1 MGTNQGHAVKAVAWA
16 VGFLVFAFVL
26 AMALAGVSAAALI
39 GGLES
44 GAEWLRVSGPAQIL
58 LQGISLTAGALL
70 ATYVIGVRILGM
82 DLETLRW
89 QGTNW
94 SARPVRW
101 GLALGVAAA
110 ALTVLLSVAVGRARW
125 VGDGGTLMQF
135 MTRALE
141 TLVVLAPAALSEELI
156 FRGVPLVLAAK
167 ALGRAR
173 AVVLMA
179 IVFGLAHALN
189 PNVTPQGVANVVLA
203 GLFLGT
209 AFYCPGGLWT
219 AFAVHLGWNVTLAV
233 SGAAVSGVPFDIPA
247 VDYHP
252 GGPGWLTG
260 GSFGPEGGLLA
271 TLALGAGTMIAVRW
285 ARKDTA

>member
-1 MGTNQGHAVKAVAWA
+1 VGTNQSHPVKAVAWA

-26 AMALAGVSAAALI
+26 AMALAGVSAAAMI

-44 GAEWLRVSGPAQIL
+44 GSEWLRVSGPAQIL

-70 ATYVIGVRILGM
+70 ATYVIGVRVLGM

-135 MTRALE
+135 VTRAIE

-156 FRGVPLVLAAK
+156 FRGVPLVLASK
-167 ALGRAR
+167 LLGRAP
-173 AVVLMA
+173 AVMLMA

-247 VDYHP
+247 VDYLP

>member
-26 AMALAGVSAAALI
+26 AMALAGVSAAAMI

>member
-1 MGTNQGHAVKAVAWA
+1 MGTNHRHPVKALAWA

-26 AMALAGVSAAALI
+26 AMALAGVSATAMI

-44 GAEWLRVSGPAQIL
+44 GSEWLRVSGPAQIL
-58 LQGISLTAGALL
+58 LQGISLTSGALL
-70 ATYVIGVRILGM
+70 ATYVIGVRVLGM

-89 QGTNW
+89 RGTNW

-110 ALTVLLSVAVGRARW
+110 ALTVLLAVAVGRARW

-135 MTRALE
+135 MTRAIE

-156 FRGVPLVLAAK
+156 FRGVPLVLASK
-167 ALGRAR
+167 LLGRAP
-173 AVVLMA
+173 AVMLMA

-219 AFAVHLGWNVTLAV
+219 AFAAHLGWNVTLAV

-271 TLALGAGTMIAVRW
+271 TLALGAGTLIAVRW
-285 ARKDTA
+285 ARKDTV

>member
-26 AMALAGVSAAALI
+26 AMALAGVSAAAMI

-58 LQGISLTAGALL
+58 LQGVSLTAGALL

-156 FRGVPLVLAAK
+156 FRGVPLVLASK
-167 ALGRAR
+167 LLGRAP
-173 AVVLMA
+173 AVLLMA

-219 AFAVHLGWNVTLAV
+219 AFAVHLGWNVTFAV

-285 ARKDTA
+285 ARKNTA

>member
-26 AMALAGVSAAALI
+26 AMALAGVSAAAMI

-94 SARPVRW
+94 STRPVRW

-156 FRGVPLVLAAK
+156 FRGVPLVLASK
-167 ALGRAR
+167 LLGRAP
-173 AVVLMA
+173 AVLLMA

-203 GLFLGT
+203 GLLLGT

>member
-1 MGTNQGHAVKAVAWA
+1 VGTNQGHAVKAVAWA

-26 AMALAGVSAAALI
+26 AMALAGVSAAAMI

-44 GAEWLRVSGPAQIL
+44 GSEWLRVSGPAQIL

-94 SARPVRW
+94 STRPVRW

-156 FRGVPLVLAAK
+156 FRGVPLVLASK
-167 ALGRAR
+167 LLGRAP
-173 AVVLMA
+173 AVLLMA

-203 GLFLGT
+203 GLLLGT

>member
-1 MGTNQGHAVKAVAWA
+1 MKTLAWA
-16 VGFLVFAFVL
+16 AGFLAFAFVF
-26 AMALAGVSAAALI
+26 ATALGGVTAAAMI

-44 GAEWLRVSGPAQIL
+44 GSEWLRISGPAQIL
-58 LQGISLTAGALL
+58 LQGMSLTAGTLL
-70 ATYVIGVRILGM
+70 ATYVIGMKVLGM

-89 QGTNW
+89 RGTNW
-94 SARPVRW
+94 SARPVKW

-110 ALTVLLSVAVGRARW
+110 AMTVLLAVAVGRARW
-125 VGDGGTLMQF
+125 VGDGGTFLQF
-135 MTRALE
+135 MTRAIE
-141 TLVVLAPAALSEELI
+141 TLVVLAPAALSEELL

-167 ALGRAR
+167 ALGRTP

-189 PNVTPQGVANVVLA
+189 PHVSPQGVANVVLA

-209 AFYCPGGLWT
+209 AFYCPGGIWT
-219 AFAVHLGWNVTLAV
+219 AFAAHLGWNVTLAV
-233 SGAAVSGVPFDIPA
+233 SGAALSGVPFDIPA
-247 VDYHP
+247 VDYLP

-271 TLALGAGTMIAVRW
+271 TLALGAGTLVAVRW
-285 ARKDTA
+285 ARKDTG

>member
-26 AMALAGVSAAALI
+26 AMALAGVSAAAMI

-44 GAEWLRVSGPAQIL
+44 GSEWLRVSGPAQIL

-94 SARPVRW
+94 STRPVRW

-156 FRGVPLVLAAK
+156 FRGVPLVLASK
-167 ALGRAR
+167 LLGRAP
-173 AVVLMA
+173 AVLLMA

-203 GLFLGT
+203 GLLLGT